1 MNADVKIF
9 EFSDYR
15 EFLRHCQLK
24 HPKRQRR
31 ALSLE
36 EWAKRLGYKSPRS
49 IGMLLNGQRFPNEVQ
64 LRALT
69 KDLGL
74 GLREA
79 QYFRLLV
86 ERERLVS
93 KAKST
98 FDVDLKIKFL
108 LDQVKNVIHM
118 NHEHFSY
125 IANWYFLPLRKWL
138 ELNSGSKNLSDVAKA
153 FRGKLQ
159 TSEIERAFEVMA
171 KLGLI
176 EMQTDSALPKSKTM
190 ARIKTS
196 LDRPSHANRL
206 HHIQMMQKATES
218 LGDLPVNEREFNSW
232 TFKMTPSHLEELKVK
247 IREWGENLTNQV
259 PDHKAE
265 IFQLSVQCFPHTQN
279 SYS

>member
-1 MNADVKIF
+1 MNPGTSIF

-49 IGMLLNGQRFPNEVQ
+49 IGMLLNGQRFPNETQ
-64 LRALT
+64 LRGLT

-93 KAKST
+93 KVKST
-98 FDVDLKIKFL
+98 LEVDLKIKFL
-108 LDQVKNVIHM
+108 LEQVKNVIHM
-118 NHEHFSY
+118 DHEHFSY

-138 ELNSGSKNLSDVAKA
+138 ELNSGAADLKDVAHA

-159 TSEIERAFEVMA
+159 VSEIERAFEIMN

-176 EMQTDSALPKSKTM
+176 ELQKESALPKSKNQ
-190 ARIKTS
+190 ARIKTT
-196 LDRPSHANRL
+196 LDRPSHAIRL
-206 HHIQMMQKATES
+206 HHIQMMQRATDAIGEI
-218 LGDLPVNEREFNSW
+218 PVSDREFNAW
-232 TFKMTPSHLEELKVK
+232 TFRMNPSHMEQLKTK

-259 PDHKAE
+259 PDGEGE
-265 IFQLSVQCFPHTQN
+265 IFQLSVQCFPHTQKL
-279 SYS
+279 